1 MQLDAQSPLGQ
12 ILDLGGR
19 SIGSLQREEAA
30 KLGSKLHSVRSRFA
44 ILGGGAHPNIQI
56 I

>member
-1 MQLDAQSPLGQ
+1 MQPVTQSPLGQ

-19 SIGSLQREEAA
+19 SIGSCQGEEAA
-30 KLGSKLHSVRSRFA
+30 ELGSKLHSVRSRFV
-44 ILGGGAHPNIQI
+44 ILGGGTYPNIQI